1 MLGGS
6 VTLTATGC
14 TGAGFVLKWYET
26 IGDVAV
32 TMPVSP
38 TADKQYYAKCEQ
50 TVGAVV
56 CLSPKSNDVTVTV
69 TGPAATVVFVNQ
81 ANFAAPIQ
89 NGLTWAT
96 AYSNLQTA
104 LAATPTGTEIW
115 VAQGMYKPTST
126 ISKTISF
133 SIPSGA
139 VIYGGFVGTE
149 TLLTQRNF
157 NTNPTILSG
166 EIGTIAN
173 PQDNSFHV
181 VLFNAASNTTRL
193 DGFTIRDGN
202 SNFTVPTSLVFPSSA
217 MLPVSVNDGGG
228 IALDN
233 GSSPMIA
240 NCKIVNNKGSLG
252 GGVFVTN
259 GSSPTFMNCMIMGN
273 QSTFGGGA
281 YHLGSNAIYKN
292 VLFSGNKATGGAVY
306 NNGSNSTFTNV
317 TISGNGGYN
326 GAIFNSVSSPVVK
339 NCILWGNIL
348 PFNDTQSITT
358 NSIVEGGYPGI
369 GNLNLNPK
377 FVNMTPSGLSPTL
390 AGDNSVINTSP
401 AIDGGENGTITLT
414 EKDLVGNLR
423 RFNGGI
429 VDIGAY
435 EFQGNRVGVLI
446 ISIKT
451 GNWEDGTT
459 WDVGRQPLAG
469 DSVIINDNHNVT
481 VNNTGTSKDV
491 KFKTNAKIIYSLTF
505 SKSQLGY

>member
-1 MLGGS
+1 
-6 VTLTATGC
+6 
-14 TGAGFVLKWYET
+14 
-26 IGDVAV
+26 
-32 TMPVSP
+32 
-38 TADKQYYAKCEQ
+38 
-50 TVGAVV
+50 
-56 CLSPKSNDVTVTV
+56 
-69 TGPAATVVFVNQ
+69 
-81 ANFAAPIQ
+81 
-89 NGLTWAT
+89 
-96 AYSNLQTA
+96 
-104 LAATPTGTEIW
+104 
-115 VAQGMYKPTST
+115 
-126 ISKTISF
+126 
-133 SIPSGA
+133 
-139 VIYGGFVGTE
+139 
-149 TLLTQRNF
+149 
-157 NTNPTILSG
+157 
-166 EIGTIAN
+166 
-173 PQDNSFHV
+173 
-181 VLFNAASNTTRL
+181 
-193 DGFTIRDGN
+193 
-202 SNFTVPTSLVFPSSA
+202 

-240 NCKIVNNKGSLG
+240 NCKIINNKGSLG
-252 GGVFVTN
+252 GGIFATN

-481 VNNTGTSKDV
+481 ILNQGTAKNV
-491 KFKTNAKIIYSLTF
+491 EIKTNAKIIHSTAS
-505 SKSQLGY
+505 SKLQTGI